1 MSRLVYPFLDAQSRV
16 GITET
21 LTLKPEFEGDR
32 FQTVPVPSSDI
43 FKGPLLSTTIK
54 PAEVGGTWFPNA
66 PGSDIASKKVV
77 LYFHGGAFVQGDG
90 RTAQY
95 GSIAKKFLDTGTA
108 DAVFSL
114 QYRLSGLGGQNP
126 FPAALQDALSSYVYL
141 LNTLQIPPAQII
153 FGGDSAGANLAVSL
167 LRYLH
172 EFRSVIQTPTPKCAI
187 LISPWVEPFYYDAT
201 GNPHRGTDFIPGTFG
216 GIDRPSPFFNPRPII
231 AKTLWMTLSRFLDH

>member
-21 LTLKPEFEGDR
+21 LNLKPGSEGDR
-32 FQTVPVPSSDI
+32 FQTVPVPSSDF

-77 LYFHGGAFVQGDG
+77 LYLHGGAFVQGDG

-114 QYRLSGLGGQNP
+114 QYRLSGLGGLNP
-126 FPAALQDALSSYVYL
+126 FPAALQDALSSYIYL
-141 LNTLQIPPAQII
+141 LDTLKIPAAQII

-172 EFRSVIQTPTPKCAI
+172 DFGSAIQTPNPQCAI

-216 GIDRPSPFFNPRPII
+216 GTEHLIPFFSPHHII
-231 AKTLWMTLSRFLDH
+231 AKTL